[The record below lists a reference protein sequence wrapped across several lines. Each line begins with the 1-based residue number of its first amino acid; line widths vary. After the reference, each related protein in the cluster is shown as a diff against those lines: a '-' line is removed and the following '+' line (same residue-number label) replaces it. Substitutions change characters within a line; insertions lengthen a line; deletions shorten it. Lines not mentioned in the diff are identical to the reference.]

1 MGELKMTRTF
11 SLVQRLASVALLGL
25 AVCSPARAA
34 TDEAAAAKL
43 PDAVRSAGKLNV
55 TISLAYPPM
64 EYNDAGSTDLK
75 GFDIDLAKSI
85 ADRLGLKIEFQNVE
99 FPQLIPQV
107 VTGRSDII
115 MTAFSDKVERQTQLD
130 FIDYF
135 KTGNVFYSAAELKD
149 TIKAEADLCGKTIA
163 VATGTSWVTWAEDLS
178 KTTCAADKQM
188 NVIQIPTQAEHIMQI
203 RQGRAQASII
213 GLEGLLDLMKQEP
226 GKFYQIGAVGEINHY
241 GIALAKPNTQLRDA
255 VQAALNTMKTDGTYA
270 EILDRYGLKEAG
282 VEDFTI
288 NGAKK

>member
-1 MGELKMTRTF
+1 MKPTF
-11 SLVQRLASVALLGL
+11 FVIRRLASATLLGL
-25 AVCSPARAA
+25 AVSSQAVAA
-34 TDEAAAAKL
+34 KDEAAAAKL
-43 PDAVRSAGKLNV
+43 PDAVRTGGKLNV

-64 EYNDAGSTDLK
+64 EFNDAGSTDLK
-75 GFDIDLAKSI
+75 GFDIDLAKAI
-85 ADRLGLKIEFQNVE
+85 AERLGLAAVFQNVD

-107 VTGRSDII
+107 VTGRSDLI

-135 KTGNVFYSAAELKD
+135 QTGNVFYTATELKD
-149 TIKAEADLCGKTIA
+149 SVKTEADLCGKTIA

-203 RQGRAQASII
+203 KQGRAQASII

-241 GIALAKPNTQLRDA
+241 GIAFAKQNGQLRDA
-255 VQAALNTMKTDGTYA
+255 VLAALNGLKADGTYV

-282 VEDFTI
+282 VEEFTV

>member
-1 MGELKMTRTF
+1 MKTTF
-11 SLVQRLASVALLGL
+11 STLGALACAALLGL
-25 AVCSPARAA
+25 AANGSANAA
-34 TDEAAAAKL
+34 ADAAAAAKL

-75 GFDIDLAKSI
+75 GFDIDLAKAI
-85 ADRLGLKIEFQNVE
+85 ADRLGLQAEFQNVD

-135 KTGNVFYSAAELKD
+135 KTGNVFYSAIDLQGS
-149 TIKAEADLCGKTIA
+149 IKTEADLCGKTIA

-178 KTTCAADKQM
+178 KATCAADKQM

-203 RQGRAQASII
+203 KQGRAQASII

-226 GKFYQIGAVGEINHY
+226 GKFYQIGDVGEINHY
-241 GIALAKPNTQLRDA
+241 GIATAKPNTQLRDA
-255 VQAALNTMKTDGTYA
+255 IVAALDSLKSDGTYA
-270 EILDRYGLKEAG
+270 AILDRYGLKQAG
-282 VEDFTI
+282 VEEFVV
-288 NGAKK
+288 NGTK

>member
-1 MGELKMTRTF
+1 MKPTL
-11 SLVQRLASVALLGL
+11 SIAPRLAAAALVGL
-25 AVCSPARAA
+25 AIGGTAHAA
-34 TDEAAAAKL
+34 TDDAAAAKL
-43 PDAVRSAGKLNV
+43 PDAVRAGGKLNV

-64 EYNDAGSTDLK
+64 EFNDAGSTDLK
-75 GFDIDLAKSI
+75 GFDIDLAKAI
-85 ADRLGLKIEFQNVE
+85 ADRLGLKADFQNVE

-107 VTGRSDII
+107 VTGRSDLI

-149 TIKAEADLCGKTIA
+149 SIKTEADLCGKTIA

-203 RQGRAQASII
+203 KQGRAQASII

-241 GIALAKPNTQLRDA
+241 GIAFAKQNTQLRDA
-255 VQAALNTMKTDGTYA
+255 VLAALNGLKADGTYV

-282 VEDFTI
+282 VEDFTV
-288 NGAKK
+288 NGTK